1 MNTPRWRA
9 MSDTYTFF
17 TGSCIC
23 LLVFD
28 NSFTNLARLRVAY
41 AYLGQSYPII
51 IIMVMMNITIM
62 IMITMM
68 MMTMMIDAKHVYKGL
83 AKVNNVIK

>member
-1 MNTPRWRA
+1 
-9 MSDTYTFF
+9 
-17 TGSCIC
+17 
-23 LLVFD
+23 
-28 NSFTNLARLRVAY
+28 
-41 AYLGQSYPII
+41 
-51 IIMVMMNITIM
+51 MVMMNITIM